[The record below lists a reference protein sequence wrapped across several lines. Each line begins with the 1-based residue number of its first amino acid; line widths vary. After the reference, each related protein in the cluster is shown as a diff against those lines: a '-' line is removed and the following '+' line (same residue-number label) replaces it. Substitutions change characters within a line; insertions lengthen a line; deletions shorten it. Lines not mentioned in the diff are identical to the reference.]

1 MKILIVDDHVLFRE
15 GLSSLIAKQT
25 DLTVVGEAGSVHE
38 AIEKARTTLPE
49 MILLDFNLP
58 DGTGLDATR
67 AILAELPDVKI
78 VFLTIYEVDER
89 LFAAIRAG
97 AQGYLLKN
105 IPVAKLLAALRGLIE
120 RGEAAITR
128 QMTSRLLT
136 EFSQTRK
143 PETPDTSPLDGLTS
157 REREILR
164 YLASG
169 ATNQEIA
176 LQLVISENTVKNHV
190 HNILEKLGLRSRREI
205 RDFARIHNLIPS
217 EGQHEL

>member
-78 VFLTIYEVDER
+78 VFLTIYEDDER

-120 RGEAAITR
+120 RGEAAITGDPGHIAFGWAH
-128 QMTSRLLT
+128 QPG
-136 EFSQTRK
+136 TRNSAVSCIRRHQPGDRPPVGDLRKHGQK
-143 PETPDTSPLDGLTS
+143 PCP
-157 REREILR
+157 
-164 YLASG
+164 
-169 ATNQEIA
+169 
-176 LQLVISENTVKNHV
+176 
-190 HNILEKLGLRSRREI
+190 
-205 RDFARIHNLIPS
+205 
-217 EGQHEL
+217 